1 MQLPLLSPETIDKLK
16 RTTLPLSAHPL
27 MRLHEQLTFAEYA
40 DRLPAEALIQIVGIR
55 RNISAV
61 AAIALAQKHCSLN

>member
-1 MQLPLLSPETIDKLK
+1 MNVPLLSPDTIDNLK
-16 RTTLPLSAHPL
+16 RTTLPMSAHPL
-27 MRLHEQLTFAEYA
+27 MRLHEQLAFAEYA

-61 AAIALAQKHCSLN
+61 AAIALANKFCSLN